1 MRLHLIAESIGVN
14 DCATLHVGIA
24 CARVHKRIQ
33 FNNTIDCL
41 GWREMKPRLIQII
54 KRVGETCT
62 IAMCYAPVIIY
73 VYSYVIVDSIC
84 NKTANKCDK

>member
-24 CARVHKRIQ
+24 CARVHKQKQ
-33 FNNTIDCL
+33 FNNTL
-41 GWREMKPRLIQII
+41 TVYVREKMPRVKTII

-62 IAMCYAPVIIY
+62 IAMCYAPIVLY
-73 VYSYVIVDSIC
+73 VYSYVIVDCIC
-84 NKTANKCDK
+84 NRNAKSCDR